1 MTTSVMKQ
9 FLAKSEEFC
18 NAMFREIKKIPCT
31 DETEP
36 RISATLIMADISS
49 EHHSAIL
56 TLARN
61 GNFISSTSLL
71 RLQYEA
77 LLRAYWL
84 YWYAKDERVDAL
96 HQPISEQNVKKI
108 ENWMPNITEMLAD
121 LNKAVDAEK
130 LPNKAVQ
137 LFQEFRE
144 RHIKPTNSFIHGG
157 MHAFN
162 RQRDGYIEP
171 MLIQIVQNSNGIQTL
186 NAMLQGAMCDG
197 SGLSLFPI
205 VQMQYLYMDCLP
217 MDLDKIIQK
226 FYSKEV
232 TSL

>member
-1 MTTSVMKQ
+1 MKR

-121 LNKAVDAEK
+121 LNKAVDAGK
-130 LPNKAVQ
+130 LPKKAVQ

-186 NAMLQGAMCDG
+186 NAML
-197 SGLSLFPI
+197 
-205 VQMQYLYMDCLP
+205 
-217 MDLDKIIQK
+217 
-226 FYSKEV
+226 
-232 TSL
+232 